1 MGFEVFVV
9 VGVVVVIAIFFVG
22 IDTLSNSKVI
32 FRIVVI
38 NLD

>member
-22 IDTLSNSKVI
+22 TDTLNNSKII